1 MGETSGKRATR
12 HRALRYAFAIGLVG
26 GTVGVGSALPQVLE
40 QTPFLFF
47 YPAVLAAAVFGGL
60 GPGLVATLALSLCY
74 ALWLDPAPGRVL
86 TGDLVDSVRAA
97 VFVGAGVGVSLL
109 ARFQRLATE
118 RARQQAQEAREQAQY
133 HRAVMANMGEGL
145 YTLDGDGL
153 VTYVNE
159 AAERVLGW
167 SCAELLGRR
176 MHEMI
181 HSRRPDGTPFPIEQ
195 CSGIKVL
202 EKGGTLTDHPDVFIR
217 KDGTFFPVVY
227 SSAPLFGAGRIVG
240 LVVVFRDVTAQRQAE
255 AAQRE
260 SEERFAA
267 FMRHL
272 PGPAWMKDLQGRYLL
287 ANPQAEQIFDRTL
300 QQIQGRT
307 DEEIFPPD
315 TARIFQE
322 NDRRA
327 WTEGVVQATEVLRQS
342 DGVYH
347 HSIVSKFVIPG
358 PDGDPARIG
367 GVAFDITE
375 RIRAE
380 EALRTSEQRLRA
392 TFDYAG
398 VGIVE
403 VENDDRFIAVNDRV
417 CEMLGYRREEL
428 LGMTVDELTLREDRA
443 ESHSVNAELHQGA
456 RNRADYEKRYLRRDG
471 SPLWVHVNISAV
483 RDSEGRWLRSIATID
498 DISDRKATEQA
509 LRESEL
515 FYRQTLESIPGMVFT
530 TRPDGFCDYQS
541 QQWVD
546 FTGVP
551 MSDHLGDGW
560 NALLHPDDRLPAL
573 AAWRSAAEG
582 RAPYD
587 LEYRVRRCD
596 GEYEWFKVRGRPI
609 RDTAGQ
615 VVRWFGAAVNIDDLK
630 KTEEALHQ
638 SQARLQEANALL
650 EQRVEEQTA
659 EIRRRA
665 NQLHA
670 LALQLNRVESRERR
684 RLAQILHDHLQQLLV
699 GAKFNVSILQG
710 KLSGEDLETARQVQ
724 GLLDE
729 SLGISRSLTAELS
742 PPVLHNGTFA
752 AALSWLAEQMH
763 EKHGLQV
770 QVQADAQ
777 VNPSGEE
784 LRFLLFQSVR
794 ELLFNVV
801 KHAGVGRAV
810 VRMDYDNGDQV
821 RILVAD
827 DGQGFKPRS
836 LGASSGGLGLFS
848 IREHLE
854 PLGGRLQIDS
864 APGKGTRIMVLAPV
878 RLAVPRSAPQMQVKE
893 PKTLVPAR
901 AEPATRTQGK
911 IRVLLADDHA
921 VVRDGLARLLET
933 NADIQV
939 VGQARDGQQAIDLAL
954 VLRPDVIV
962 MDVSMPIMDGIEAT
976 RRIVTQRPG
985 TCVIGLSMHEDV
997 EVAAV
1002 MREAGAAAY
1011 LTKTAAPERLVA
1023 VVRECSVVGQPQ

>member
-1 MGETSGKRATR
+1 MDKGKTPESDRPIAGGKIGAKPGKRAISR
-12 HRALRYAFAIGLVG
+12 RALRYAFAIGLAG
-26 GTVGVGSALPQVLE
+26 GIASLGSALPQVLE
-40 QTPFLFF
+40 RTPFLFF
-47 YPAVLAAAVFGGL
+47 YPAVLVAAMFGGF
-60 GPGLVATLALSLCY
+60 GPGLVATLALSLYY
-74 ALWLDPAPGRVL
+74 ALSLNGTYGRVL
-86 TGDLVDSVRAA
+86 TGDFVASVRAA
-97 VFVGAGVGVSLL
+97 AFLGAGVGVSLL
-109 ARFQRLATE
+109 ARFQRLATD
-118 RARQQAQEAREQAQY
+118 RARQQAQEAREQAQF
-133 HRAVMANMGEGL
+133 HRAIMANMGEGL
-145 YTLDGDGL
+145 YALDGDGR

-159 AAERVLGW
+159 AAERLLGW
-167 SCAELLGRR
+167 SCTELLGRR
-176 MHEMI
+176 MHDMI
-181 HSRRPDGTPFPIEQ
+181 HSRHPDGTPFPIEQ
-195 CSGIKVL
+195 CSGLQVL
-202 EKGGTLTDHPDVFIR
+202 EQGRTLTDHQDVFIR

-240 LVVVFRDVTAQRQAE
+240 LVVVFRDVTAQKQAE

-260 SEERFAA
+260 GEERFAA
-267 FMRHL
+267 FMCHL

-287 ANPQAEQIFDRTL
+287 ANPKAEQIFDRTL
-300 QQIQGRT
+300 QEIQDKT

-327 WTEGVVQATEVLRQS
+327 LTEGVVEATEVLRQS
-342 DGVYH
+342 DGIDHY
-347 HSIVSKFVIPG
+347 SIVSKFAIPG
-358 PDGDPARIG
+358 PDGEPARIG

-375 RIRAE
+375 R
-380 EALRTSEQRLRA
+380 
-392 TFDYAG
+392 
-398 VGIVE
+398 
-403 VENDDRFIAVNDRV
+403 
-417 CEMLGYRREEL
+417 
-428 LGMTVDELTLREDRA
+428 
-443 ESHSVNAELHQGA
+443 
-456 RNRADYEKRYLRRDG
+456 
-471 SPLWVHVNISAV
+471 
-483 RDSEGRWLRSIATID
+483 
-498 DISDRKATEQA
+498 KAAEQA

-551 MSDHLGDGW
+551 MSEHLGDGW

-573 AAWRSAAEG
+573 AAWRAAVEG

-587 LEYRVRRCD
+587 LDYRVRRYD

-609 RDTAGQ
+609 RDTVGQ

-630 KTEEALHQ
+630 RTQEALHE
-638 SQARLQEANALL
+638 SQARLQEANSRL

-665 NQLHA
+665 NQLQA
-670 LALQLNRVESRERR
+670 LAVQLKRVESQERR

-699 GAKFNVSILQG
+699 GAKFNVSILKG
-710 KLSGEDLETARQVQ
+710 KLSGEDLETALQVQ

-729 SLGISRSLTAELS
+729 SIGISRSLTAELS
-742 PPVLHNGTFA
+742 PPVLYNGTFA
-752 AALSWLAEQMH
+752 AALSWLADQMR

-770 QVQADAQ
+770 QLHADPQ

-810 VRMDYDNGDQV
+810 VRMEHDNGAQV

-827 DGQGFKPRS
+827 DGQGFTPRP

-864 APGKGTRIMVLAPV
+864 APGKGTRIMVLAPLYV
-878 RLAVPRSAPQMQVKE
+878 AVPCSASQLPAME
-893 PKTLVPAR
+893 PETLVSAR
-901 AEPATRTQGK
+901 AEPAARTHGK

-939 VGQARDGQQAIDLAL
+939 VGQARNGQQAIDLAL
-954 VLRPDVIV
+954 VLKPDVIV
-962 MDVSMPIMDGIEAT
+962 MDVSMPILDGVEAT
-976 RRIVTQRPG
+976 RRIVTQRPR
-985 TCVIGLSMHEDV
+985 TRVIGLSMHEDA

-1002 MREAGAAAY
+1002 MRDAGAAAY

-1023 VVRECSVVGQPQ
+1023 MVRECSVVGQPP